1 MCSVAAG
8 VGYLKSG
15 NMEKAEKHFDH
26 ALLIEP
32 HNVEA
37 YVARGAL

>member
-1 MCSVAAG
+1 MASG

-15 NMEKAEKHFDH
+15 NTDKAEKHFDH
-26 ALLIEP
+26 ALQIEP